1 MARFPRLLTI
11 LLFAFLCSAVALS
24 IQRFPPPE
32 FETDHVMPTTKEPA
46 PRSQMLE
53 MQNVAVLA
61 TALSL
66 ASWLILKKRS
76 RKGIVALMLFS
87 LLYFGF
93 WRKGCICSIGAIG
106 NVTLAIFNA
115 EYAVPW
121 TVLAFFFLPMIFTL
135 FFGRSFCAAV
145 CPLGAI
151 QDIVLLRPLRIPVW
165 LETALRLIA
174 WLYLFLAILFATT
187 ASAFIICRYDPF
199 VAFFR
204 FNANPALW
212 VISIAM
218 LVIAVFVGRP
228 YCRFLCPYGLILRQL
243 GRLSIFRVKITPD
256 ECIHCRLCEE
266 ACPFGAIDKPTVQWP
281 DTEHARGRVRLLI
294 LFCLLPVFVAVGVWG
309 GYHVHPKLAM
319 SHPTVRLAQQ
329 VQSQQTD
336 SAEEI
341 TDEVKAFYTSGQSL
355 NELTSTAGDTQKQF
369 SVGAALTGGAVGLI
383 AGFTLLM
390 HSIFWKR
397 SEYEAQ
403 RAGCVACGRCYNYCP
418 QHRKWLSE
426 KNGK

>member
-11 LLFAFLCSAVALS
+11 LLFGFLCSAAALS

-32 FETDHVMPTTKEPA
+32 FETDHTMPTTQEPA

-53 MQNVAVLA
+53 MQDVAVLA
-61 TALSL
+61 AALSL

-174 WLYLFLAILFATT
+174 WLYLFLAILFAAT

-266 ACPFGAIDKPTVQWP
+266 ACPFGAIEKPTVQWP
-281 DTEHARGRVRLLI
+281 PAEHALGRVRLLVL
-294 LFCLLPVFVAVGVWG
+294 LFLLPVFVAAGAWG
-309 GYHVHPKLAM
+309 GYHLHPKLAM
-319 SHPTVRLAQQ
+319 NHPTVRLAQQ
-329 VQSQQTD
+329 VQNHG
-336 SAEEI
+336 SAEDI
-341 TDEVKAFYTSGQSL
+341 TDEIKAFYTSGQSL
-355 NELTSTAGDTQKQF
+355 EELTSMAGDTQKQF
-369 SVGAALTGGAVGLI
+369 AVGAALTGGAIGLI

-403 RAGCVACGRCYNYCP
+403 RTGCVACGRCYNYCP

>member
-1 MARFPRLLTI
+1 MSGSRRVFLFCVLCLLC
-11 LLFAFLCSAVALS
+11 AAPALS

-32 FETDHVMPTTKEPA
+32 FDTDHTIPTATQPSVQVGGPEI
-46 PRSQMLE
+46 LD
-53 MQNVAVLA
+53 VAVLLL
-61 TALSL
+61 ALSL
-66 ASWLILKKRS
+66 ASWLVLKKRS
-76 RKGIVALMLFS
+76 RRWIVVLMLFS
-87 LLYFGF
+87 LAYFGF
-93 WRKGCICSIGAIG
+93 WRKGCICSVGSIG
-106 NVTLAIFNA
+106 NIALAIFNSD
-115 EYAVPW
+115 YTIPW
-121 TVLAFFFLPMIFTL
+121 TVVVFFFSPLVFTL

-151 QDIVLLRPLRIPVW
+151 QDIVLLRPLRVPVW

-174 WLYLFLAILFATT
+174 WLYLFLAILFAAT

-243 GRLSIFRVKITPD
+243 GRLSIFRVTITPD
-256 ECIHCRLCEE
+256 ECIQCRLCEE
-266 ACPFGAIDKPTVQWP
+266 ACPFGAIEKPTVQWP
-281 DTEHARGRVRLLI
+281 DTEHARGRVRLLV
-294 LFCLLPVFVAVGVWG
+294 LLCLLPVFVAAGVWG
-309 GYHVHPKLAM
+309 GYYLHPKLAM

-329 VQSQQTD
+329 VQNQQTG
-336 SAEEI
+336 SPVEI
-341 TDEVKAFYTSGQSL
+341 TDEIKAFYTSGQSL
-355 NELTSTAGDTQKQF
+355 EDLTNTAGDTQKQF
-369 SVGAALTGGAVGLI
+369 AIGAAFTGGMIGLI

-403 RAGCVACGRCYNYCP
+403 RTGCVACGRCYNYCP

-426 KNGK
+426 KNEK